1 MGGFAIAAAMF
12 AGLAV
17 IIASVAIDVARSKVK
32 RNKAR
37 ASAKSR
43 RPRFSGKG
51 FAKAPGQGPED
62 LACRKAKAK
71 DGRRGSGRRASHLS
85 ARQQALLAQKL
96 RDRRERDLYLA
107 QQQKEI
113 FDNSFDINLTLKEN
127 PGFYMHPGNDY
138 YIIME
143 DENNYMHP
151 DNVDCFITE
160 DENK

>member
-17 IIASVAIDVARSKVK
+17 IIASVAIDVARSEAK

-37 ASAKSR
+37 ASAKAR
-43 RPRFSGKG
+43 HPRFSDNGC
-51 FAKAPGQGPED
+51 AKAPGQGPEG
-62 LACRKAKAK
+62 LSCRKAKV
-71 DGRRGSGRRASHLS
+71 GRRGNGRRASHLS

-107 QQQKEI
+107 QQRKEF
-113 FDNSFDINLTLKEN
+113 FDNSFDINLALKEN
-127 PGFYMHPGNDY
+127 PGFYWHPGNDY
-138 YIIME
+138 YD

-151 DNVDCFITE
+151 DNVDCFIKE